1 MSGRVES
8 IHLASEPWGPLRAV
22 DSVRGFAGRGLES
35 DRYFLEVGDSPH
47 DEPRDITL
55 IEAEALEALRDE
67 HAIELGPGESRRN
80 VMVRG
85 AELNALVGRRFRVG
99 TLECLGAELCHPCA
113 SLERHTEDGVLK
125 GLAGRGGLR
134 AGIVADGVVSVG
146 DELEPL

>member
-85 AELNALVGRRFRVG
+85 AEL
-99 TLECLGAELCHPCA
+99 CHPCA